1 MKIVCKAPGKVIIS
15 GEHSVVYGHP
25 ALVSAVNVYSKVS
38 VEAFDEIG
46 AHEIFAE
53 KYGFAKMIGRAFS
66 GPSQLKPF
74 ARIVDVFRDSEGFK
88 GRLRIRMSSDIPF
101 ASGMGSSASLSVALA
116 NALLKLVYE
125 KPSDEKVFSLAME
138 GEKVAH
144 VNPSGVDVAAA
155 LWGGLILFVK
165 DKGVERLEAGRGILL
180 LADSSLE
187 RSTKDMI
194 LKVASLKE
202 REPDLFNIIMS
213 SVGDVTVKISR
224 LLKTDMVEAGRLMT
238 LNHLLLSL
246 MGVSNSRLDSLVW
259 ASLSAGAYGAK
270 LTGGGGGGCVL
281 TLVDEDSLNPV
292 EEALHG
298 LNSPTMVLRTVE
310 KGVYTEELGE

>member
-1 MKIVCKAPGKVIIS
+1 MKIVCNAPAKVIIS
-15 GEHSVVYGHP
+15 GEHAVVYGHP
-25 ALVSAVNVYSKVS
+25 ALVAAVNVYSKVS

-46 AHEIFAE
+46 AHEIFSE
-53 KYGFAKMIGRAFS
+53 KYGFAKMIGKAFS

-74 ARIVDVFRDSEGFK
+74 ARIIDVFRDSEGFK
-88 GRLRIRMSSDIPF
+88 GRLRVRISSEIPP

-116 NALLKLVYE
+116 NALLKLVYD

-138 GEKVAH
+138 GERVAH

-165 DKGVERLEAGRGILL
+165 DKGVERLEAGQGVFL
-180 LADSSLE
+180 LADSGLE
-187 RSTKDMI
+187 RNTKDMI
-194 LKVASLKE
+194 MKVASLKD
-202 REPDLFNIIMS
+202 REPDLFNIIMA
-213 SVGDVTVKISR
+213 SVSNITLRISR
-224 LLKTDMVEAGRLMT
+224 LLQTDIAEAGRLMT

-259 ASLSAGAYGAK
+259 ASISAGAYGAK

-281 TLVDEDSLNPV
+281 ALVDEKSLGTV
-292 EEALHG
+292 EEALQN
-298 LNSPTMVLRTVE
+298 LDAPTMVLRMVE
-310 KGVYTEELGE
+310 KGVYSEELE

>member
-1 MKIVCKAPGKVIIS
+1 MKVVCRAPAKVIIS

-25 ALVSAVNVYSKVS
+25 ALVVAVNVYSKVS

-46 AHEIFAE
+46 AHEIFSD
-53 KYGFAKMIGRAFS
+53 KYGVAKMIGRAFS

-74 ARIVDVFRDSEGFK
+74 ARIIDVFKDSEGFK
-88 GRLRIRMSSDIPF
+88 GRLRVRISSEIPP

-116 NALLKLVYE
+116 NALLKLVYD

-138 GEKVAH
+138 GERVAH
-144 VNPSGVDVAAA
+144 VNPSGVDVAVA

-165 DKGVERLEAGRGILL
+165 DKGVERLEAGQGVFL
-180 LADSSLE
+180 LADSGLE
-187 RSTKDMI
+187 RSTKEMV

-202 REPDLFNIIMS
+202 REPNLFNMIMT
-213 SVGDVTVKISR
+213 SVSDVTIKISR
-224 LLKTDMVEAGRLMT
+224 LLKTDIVEAGRLMT

-259 ASLSAGAYGAK
+259 TSISAGAYGAK

-281 TLVDEDSLNPV
+281 TLVDEKSLNPV
-292 EEALHG
+292 EEALR
-298 LNSPTMVLRTVE
+298 NSNAPTMLLKMVE
-310 KGVYTEELGE
+310 KGVYTEELD

>member
-25 ALVSAVNVYSKVS
+25 ALVAAVNVYSKVS
-38 VEAFDEIG
+38 VEAFNEIG
-46 AHEIFAE
+46 AHEIFSD

-74 ARIVDVFRDSEGFK
+74 ARIIDVFRDSEGFK
-88 GRLRIRMSSDIPF
+88 GRLRIRISSDIPP

-125 KPSDEKVFSLAME
+125 KPFDEKVFSLAME

-165 DKGVERLEAGRGILL
+165 DKGIEKLEAGQGVFL
-180 LADSSLE
+180 LADSGLE

-213 SVGDVTVKISR
+213 SISDVTIKISR
-224 LLKTDMVEAGRLMT
+224 LLQTDMVEAGRLIT

-259 ASLSAGAYGAK
+259 TSISAGAYGAK

-281 TLVDEDSLNPV
+281 TLVDEGSLNAV
-292 EEALHG
+292 EEALRN
-298 LNSPTMVLRTVE
+298 LNASTMILRTVE
-310 KGVYTEELGE
+310 KGVYTEELE

>member
-1 MKIVCKAPGKVIIS
+1 MKVVCRAPAKVIIS

-25 ALVSAVNVYSKVS
+25 ALVAAVNVYSKVS

-46 AHEIFAE
+46 AHEVFSD
-53 KYGFAKMIGRAFS
+53 KYGVAKMIGRAFS

-74 ARIVDVFRDSEGFK
+74 ARIIDVFKDSEGFK
-88 GRLRIRMSSDIPF
+88 GRLRIRISSEIPP

-116 NALLKLVYE
+116 NALLKLVYD

-138 GEKVAH
+138 GERVAH

-165 DKGVERLEAGRGILL
+165 DKGVERLEAGQGVFL
-180 LADSSLE
+180 LADSGLE
-187 RSTKDMI
+187 RNTKDMI
-194 LKVASLKE
+194 MKVASLKD
-202 REPDLFNIIMS
+202 REPDLFNIIMA
-213 SVGDVTVKISR
+213 SVSNVTVRISR
-224 LLKTDMVEAGRLMT
+224 LLQTDIAEAGRLMT

-259 ASLSAGAYGAK
+259 ASISAGAYGAK

-281 TLVDEDSLNPV
+281 ALVDEKSLGAV
-292 EEALHG
+292 EEALHN
-298 LNSPTMVLRTVE
+298 LNAPTKVLRMVE
-310 KGVYTEELGE
+310 KGVYSEELE

>member
-1 MKIVCKAPGKVIIS
+1 LKVVCRAPAKVIIS

-25 ALVSAVNVYSKVS
+25 ALVAAVNVYSKVS

-46 AHEIFAE
+46 AHEVFSD
-53 KYGFAKMIGRAFS
+53 KYGVAKMIGRAFS

-74 ARIVDVFRDSEGFK
+74 ARIIDVFKDSEGFK
-88 GRLRIRMSSDIPF
+88 GRLRVRISSEIPP

-116 NALLKLVYE
+116 NALLKLVYD

-138 GEKVAH
+138 GERVAH

-165 DKGVERLEAGRGILL
+165 DKGVERLEAGQGVFL
-180 LADSSLE
+180 LADSGLE
-187 RSTKDMI
+187 RNTKDMI
-194 LKVASLKE
+194 MKVASLKD
-202 REPDLFNIIMS
+202 REPDLFNIIMA
-213 SVGDVTVKISR
+213 SVSNVTVRISR
-224 LLKTDMVEAGRLMT
+224 LLQTDIAEAGRLMT

-259 ASLSAGAYGAK
+259 ASISAGAYGAK

-281 TLVDEDSLNPV
+281 TLVDEKSLGAV
-292 EEALHG
+292 EEALHN
-298 LNSPTMVLRTVE
+298 LNAPTTVLRMVE
-310 KGVYTEELGE
+310 KGVYSEELE

>member
-25 ALVSAVNVYSKVS
+25 ALVAAVNVYSKVS

-46 AHEIFAE
+46 AHEIFSD
-53 KYGFAKMIGRAFS
+53 KYGVAKMIGRAFS

-74 ARIVDVFRDSEGFK
+74 ARIIDVFRDSEGFK
-88 GRLRIRMSSDIPF
+88 GRLRIRISSDIPP

-125 KPSDEKVFSLAME
+125 KPFDEKVFSLAME

-165 DKGVERLEAGRGILL
+165 DKGIEKLEAGQGIFL
-180 LADSSLE
+180 LADSGLE

-213 SVGDVTVKISR
+213 SISDVTIKISR
-224 LLKTDMVEAGRLMT
+224 LLQTDMVEAGRLIT

-259 ASLSAGAYGAK
+259 TSISAGAYGAK
-270 LTGGGGGGCVL
+270 LTGGGGGGCVI
-281 TLVDEDSLNPV
+281 TLVDEGSLNTV
-292 EEALHG
+292 EEALRN
-298 LNSPTMVLRTVE
+298 LNAHTMILRTVE
-310 KGVYTEELGE
+310 KGVYTEELE

>member
-1 MKIVCKAPGKVIIS
+1 LKIFCKAPAKVIIS

-25 ALVSAVNVYSKVS
+25 ALVAAVNIYSKVS
-38 VEAFDEIG
+38 VDAVDEIG
-46 AHEIFAE
+46 AHEIYSE
-53 KYGFAKMIGRAFS
+53 KYGVAKMIGGAFS

-74 ARIVDVFRDSEGFK
+74 ARIITVFRDSEGFK
-88 GRLRIRMSSDIPF
+88 GRLKVRISSDIPP

-125 KPSDEKVFSLAME
+125 KPPDEKVFNLAME
-138 GEKVAH
+138 GERVAH

-165 DKGVERLEAGRGILL
+165 DKGVERLEAGQGVFL
-180 LADSSLE
+180 LADSGLE

-194 LKVASLKE
+194 SKVASLKE
-202 REPDLFNIIMS
+202 KEPDLFNIIMASVS
-213 SVGDVTVKISR
+213 SVTTRISR
-224 LLKTDMVEAGRLMT
+224 LLQSDIAEAGRLMT

-259 ASLSAGAYGAK
+259 TSISAGAYGAK

-281 TLVDEDSLNPV
+281 ALVDENTLNTV
-292 EEALHG
+292 EETLRN
-298 LNSPTMVLRTVE
+298 LNAPTMILRTVE
-310 KGVYTEELGE
+310 KGVYLEELD

>member
-1 MKIVCKAPGKVIIS
+1 MKVVCRAPAKVIIS

-25 ALVSAVNVYSKVS
+25 ALVAAVNVYSKVS

-46 AHEIFAE
+46 AHEVFSD
-53 KYGFAKMIGRAFS
+53 KYGVAKMIGRAFS

-74 ARIVDVFRDSEGFK
+74 ARIIDVFKDSEGFK
-88 GRLRIRMSSDIPF
+88 GRLRVRISSEIPP

-116 NALLKLVYE
+116 NALLKLVYD

-138 GEKVAH
+138 GERVAH

-165 DKGVERLEAGRGILL
+165 DKGVERLEAGQGVFL
-180 LADSSLE
+180 LADSGLE
-187 RSTKDMI
+187 RNTKDMI
-194 LKVASLKE
+194 MKVASLKD
-202 REPDLFNIIMS
+202 REPDLFNIIMA
-213 SVGDVTVKISR
+213 SVSNVTVRISR
-224 LLKTDMVEAGRLMT
+224 LLQTDIAEAGRLMT

-259 ASLSAGAYGAK
+259 ASISAGAYGAK

-281 TLVDEDSLNPV
+281 TLVDEKSLGAV
-292 EEALHG
+292 EEALHN
-298 LNSPTMVLRTVE
+298 LNAPTTVLRMVE
-310 KGVYTEELGE
+310 KGVYSEELE

>member
-1 MKIVCKAPGKVIIS
+1 MKVVCRAPAKVIIS

-25 ALVSAVNVYSKVS
+25 ALVAAVNVYSKVS

-46 AHEIFAE
+46 AHEVFSD
-53 KYGFAKMIGRAFS
+53 KYGVAKMIGRAFS

-74 ARIVDVFRDSEGFK
+74 ARIIDVFKDSEGFK
-88 GRLRIRMSSDIPF
+88 GRLRIRISSEIPP

-116 NALLKLVYE
+116 NALLKLVYD

-138 GEKVAH
+138 GERVAH

-165 DKGVERLEAGRGILL
+165 DKGVERLEAGQGVFL
-180 LADSSLE
+180 LADSGLE
-187 RSTKDMI
+187 RNTKDMI
-194 LKVASLKE
+194 MKVASLKD
-202 REPDLFNIIMS
+202 REPDLFNIIMA
-213 SVGDVTVKISR
+213 SVSNVTVRISR
-224 LLKTDMVEAGRLMT
+224 LLQTDIAEAGRLMT

-259 ASLSAGAYGAK
+259 ASISAGAYGSK

-281 TLVDEDSLNPV
+281 ALVDEKSLGTV
-292 EEALHG
+292 EEALHN
-298 LNSPTMVLRTVE
+298 LDAPTMVLRMVE
-310 KGVYTEELGE
+310 KGVYSEELE

>member
-25 ALVSAVNVYSKVS
+25 ALVAAVNVYSEVS

-46 AHEIFAE
+46 AHEIFSA

-74 ARIVDVFRDSEGFK
+74 ARIIDVFRGSEGFK
-88 GRLRIRMSSDIPF
+88 GRLRIRIGSDIPP
-101 ASGMGSSASLSVALA
+101 ASGMGSSASISVALA
-116 NALLKLVYE
+116 YALLKLVYE
-125 KPSDEKVFSLAME
+125 KPPDEKVFSLAME

-165 DKGVERLEAGRGILL
+165 DKGVERLESGQGVFL
-180 LADSSLE
+180 LADSGLE

-194 LKVASLKE
+194 LRVASLKE
-202 REPDLFNIIMS
+202 KEPDLFNIIMTSLS
-213 SVGDVTVKISR
+213 SITTRISR
-224 LLKTDMVEAGRLMT
+224 LLQNDIAEAGRLMT

-259 ASLSAGAYGAK
+259 ASISAGAYGAK
-270 LTGGGGGGCVL
+270 LTGGGGGGCIL
-281 TLVDEDSLNPV
+281 TLVDEKSLNTV
-292 EEALHG
+292 EEALRN
-298 LNSPTMVLRTVE
+298 LNAPTMVLRMVE
-310 KGVYTEELGE
+310 KGVYSEESD

>member
-1 MKIVCKAPGKVIIS
+1 
-15 GEHSVVYGHP
+15 
-25 ALVSAVNVYSKVS
+25 
-38 VEAFDEIG
+38 
-46 AHEIFAE
+46 
-53 KYGFAKMIGRAFS
+53 S

-74 ARIVDVFRDSEGFK
+74 ARIIDVFRDSEGFK
-88 GRLRIRMSSDIPF
+88 GRLRVRISSDIPP

-125 KPSDEKVFSLAME
+125 KPFDEKVFSLAME

-165 DKGVERLEAGRGILL
+165 DKGVERLEAGQGVFL
-180 LADSSLE
+180 LADSGLE
-187 RSTKDMI
+187 RSTKEMI
-194 LKVASLKE
+194 SKVASLRE
-202 REPDLFNIIMS
+202 REPALFNIIMTSVS
-213 SVGDVTVKISR
+213 SITTRISK
-224 LLKTDMVEAGRLMT
+224 LLQTDIAEAGRLMT

-259 ASLSAGAYGAK
+259 ASISAGAYGAK

-281 TLVDEDSLNPV
+281 TLVDEGSLNTV
-292 EEALHG
+292 EEALRN
-298 LNSPTMVLRTVE
+298 LNASTMILRTVE
-310 KGVYTEELGE
+310 KGVYTEELE

>member
-1 MKIVCKAPGKVIIS
+1 LKIVCNAPAKVIIS
-15 GEHSVVYGHP
+15 GEHAVVYGHP
-25 ALVSAVNVYSKVS
+25 ALVAAVNVYSKVS

-46 AHEIFAE
+46 AHEIFSE
-53 KYGFAKMIGRAFS
+53 KYGFAKMIGKAFS

-74 ARIVDVFRDSEGFK
+74 ARIIDVFRDSEGFK
-88 GRLRIRMSSDIPF
+88 GRLRVRISSEIPP

-116 NALLKLVYE
+116 NALLKLVYD

-138 GEKVAH
+138 GERVAH

-165 DKGVERLEAGRGILL
+165 DKGVERLEAGQGVFL
-180 LADSSLE
+180 LADSGLE
-187 RSTKDMI
+187 RNTKDMI
-194 LKVASLKE
+194 MKVASLKD
-202 REPDLFNIIMS
+202 REPDLFNIIMA
-213 SVGDVTVKISR
+213 SVSNITLRISR
-224 LLKTDMVEAGRLMT
+224 LLQTDIAEAGRLMT

-259 ASLSAGAYGAK
+259 ASISAGAYGAK

-281 TLVDEDSLNPV
+281 ALVDEKSLGTV
-292 EEALHG
+292 EEALQN
-298 LNSPTMVLRTVE
+298 LDAPTMVLRMVE
-310 KGVYTEELGE
+310 KGVYSEELE